1 MSKGIIQLLLI
12 FLVIIIG
19 VLTYQKYFNNQISIS
34 SENQVSFDESSLN
47 KDKQSNLIKNLKYD
61 VNFDN
66 NTQYTITA
74 NYSEIKYLNQEEI
87 VTMKKV
93 VAIFIDE
100 DGYKLRIKS
109 DEAVFNNTVYNTTFE
124 KNVDIEYID
133 HKIRSEKLILNFEE
147 NVVIIKDNIVYEGTQ
162 GHANADNIKMDLISK
177 NIEIFMNKP
186 EKKVVIIQKIKNE

>member
-1 MSKGIIQLLLI
+1 LSKGIIQLLLI